1 MDKLLSENETQ
12 PAKHQLKHPP
22 IQQQSSVT
30 NERLF
35 EKNDRVVVHDI
46 DNKSVEGTVKW
57 TGKDKTVLPNGAYI
71 VGIDTVSVYK
81 ATH

>member
-1 MDKLLSENETQ
+1 MDKLLNENEIQ
-12 PAKHQLKHPP
+12 PE
-22 IQQQSSVT
+22 IQQPVQRQSSVT

-57 TGKDKTVLPNGAYI
+57 AGRDMTVLPNGAYI
-71 VGIDTVSVYK
+71 VGIDTVSEYI
-81 ATH
+81 ATY